1 MMRRVL
7 TPLLLTLVFIL
18 SSGATALAACTTT
31 GYTMN
36 CTGCIKVPSSGKFVL
51 TPPKTHINFR
61 GSGSSGTAGTK
72 LCVSQVAAPKASLHG
87 TWIRVS
93 AKGAFRPLTLKHSKI
108 YAYNPS
114 SGRLTRLASVKKA
127 GVYQIV

>member
-1 MMRRVL
+1 MRRTL
-7 TPLLLTLVFIL
+7 IILPLTLIFAL
-18 SSGATALAACTTT
+18 SSGATAFAACTTT

-51 TPPKTHINFR
+51 TPPKTHINFN

-72 LCVSQVAAPKASLHG
+72 LCLAKVAAPKASLHG
-87 TWIRVS
+87 TWVRVT
-93 AKGAFRPLTLKHSKI
+93 AKGKFKPLTLKHSKL

-114 SGRLTRLASVKKA
+114 SGKLTKVPAVNKA
-127 GVYQIV
+127 GVYQVV